1 MRRTFQIMPKIL
13 LFLLFVVLQFSCKN
27 TSESKVSEKAANYI
41 ILGNEFIDAFYSFD
55 DKVLKA
61 ALSNAEKSQP
71 ELLYYQKW
79 AECGNYKLLK
89 RGTTIQENDSTILF
103 PVTVKDDLMA
113 ALDIQFNVTDT
124 FRLTIKNNKIS
135 KVSTSSNDPDTY
147 YDAKAW
153 VQENRNDLIE
163 VPCEGIWDGGPTPC
177 DCIKGMLNGFGE
189 FMEHEKAK

>member
-1 MRRTFQIMPKIL
+1 MPKIL